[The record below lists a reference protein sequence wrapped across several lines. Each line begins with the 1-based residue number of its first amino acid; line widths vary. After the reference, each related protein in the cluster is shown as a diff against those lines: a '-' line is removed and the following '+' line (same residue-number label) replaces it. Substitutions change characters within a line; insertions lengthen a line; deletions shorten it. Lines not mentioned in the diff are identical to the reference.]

1 MEVKDDLISKLN
13 EEMVKKESQLRN
25 EVEKVK
31 RSIGVE
37 FAEYKKES
45 TATVE
50 DLRARL
56 TAAENELNIL
66 DAYRA
71 NKARHDEDFA
81 RMQQGLAEQATY
93 TKNALDEQERY
104 SCIIDWIN
112 GDCVFTVI
120 FVNRKNLEAKSV
132 MLKDMEDQKSA
143 FRNIALSEAR
153 QAMSVESKKIVV
165 ENIRLHEELKF
176 HHAMAIELQAEKSA
190 AEVKLKTLQREM
202 EVRNDKD
209 TEYARQSYV
218 KSKEIKIL
226 RDRVD
231 QLEKGA
237 VLNTEKFKMRSKEL
251 KQAVHKDL
259 EEATLDAAGLR
270 RLMKIKNKELRI
282 MKSLAATILSQ
293 RSEMEQFFLEALSE
307 VKEKI
312 KQEKKK
318 TKVETTKRF
327 HSLKNTGND
336 GTSPRRGPDGEA
348 KLGGTFPNIHPS
360 RLHHLDERGQSEFPL
375 QPDVKVNIGDLSW
388 EDKELV
394 LRVLFAKLNGLK
406 STVDN
411 ALMQPGQKQRGNDAL
426 APSYRQG
433 EQIPAV
439 FISEGA
445 DEDGDMLFSNNY
457 QADMEVRKKLKEVRA
472 DEEEFHFEDDISGLD
487 SLLKEDK
494 VYVDDSRNNHLYKHG
509 YRSTHKL
516 VSDSNVDQ
524 S

>member
-45 TATVE
+45 TATIE
-50 DLRARL
+50 DLRSRL

-66 DAYRA
+66 DSYRA
-71 NKARHDEDFA
+71 NKAKHDEDVA
-81 RMQQGLAEQATY
+81 RLQKGLADQANY
-93 TKNALDEQERY
+93 TKNALDEQER
-104 SCIIDWIN
+104 
-112 GDCVFTVI
+112 
-120 FVNRKNLEAKSV
+120 KNLEAKSV
-132 MLKDMEDQKSA
+132 LLKEMEDQKSA
-143 FRNIALSEAR
+143 FRNIALNEAR

-176 HHAMAIELQAEKSA
+176 HHAMTIELQTEKSIV
-190 AEVKLKTLQREM
+190 EGKLKTLQRDM

-218 KSKEIKIL
+218 KTKEIKNL

-231 QLEKGA
+231 QLEKA
-237 VLNTEKFKMRSKEL
+237 AILNAEKFKMRSKEL
-251 KQAVHKDL
+251 KNAVQKDL

-293 RSEMEQFFLEALSE
+293 RSEMEQFFLEALGE

-312 KQEKKK
+312 RAERKKS
-318 TKVETTKRF
+318 KVETTKRI
-327 HSLKNTGND
+327 HTLKKTGND
-336 GTSPRRGPDGEA
+336 VLSPRRGPDGEMKIA
-348 KLGGTFPNIHPS
+348 GTFPSIHPS
-360 RLHHLDERGQSEFPL
+360 RVHHLDDRGTSEFPL
-375 QPDVKVNIGDLSW
+375 QPETKIHIGDLSW

-406 STVDN
+406 QTVDN
-411 ALMQPGQKQRGNDAL
+411 ALLQPGQTQRGPDAL
-426 APSYRQG
+426 APARNAQ
-433 EQIPAV
+433 QIPAV
-439 FISEGA
+439 FISEGL
-445 DEDGDMLFSNNY
+445 DENGKSFLNENY
-457 QADMEVRKKLKEVRA
+457 QADMEVKLASAKYDDTGEN
-472 DEEEFHFEDDISGLD
+472 DYDFEDDCSNAKEN
-487 SLLKEDK
+487 LLQDPEIF
-494 VYVDDSRNNHLYKHG
+494 VDDSKNGHLYKHG
-509 YRSTHKL
+509 FRSTHKL
-516 VSDSNVDQ
+516 VSSENLDA
-524 S
+524 